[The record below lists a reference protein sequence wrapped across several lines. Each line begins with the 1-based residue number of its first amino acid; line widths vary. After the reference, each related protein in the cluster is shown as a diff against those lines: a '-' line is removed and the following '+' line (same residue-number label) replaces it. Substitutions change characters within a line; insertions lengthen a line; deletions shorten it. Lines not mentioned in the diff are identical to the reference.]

1 MDLICHHL
9 NIKKKNKNFDKLSC
23 ETRVNIICHYL
34 NIKKKMSS
42 WIIIFK
48 SIHTFYQSFKLYL
61 DSSSRLSYLMTTLVG
76 LILNQVYTRNQ
87 VGRVQSWYVN
97 SNLLTMSNSFLELKH
112 FFLSSSISQNP
123 ANIKVVEKLE
133 EMIFNLKINFR
144 SFFYLKT
151 YKYLK

>member
-1 MDLICHHL
+1 VDLICHHL
-9 NIKKKNKNFDKLSC
+9 NIKKKNMNFDKLSC

-97 SNLLTMSNSFLELKH
+97 SKSFLELKH

-151 YKYLK
+151 SKYLK